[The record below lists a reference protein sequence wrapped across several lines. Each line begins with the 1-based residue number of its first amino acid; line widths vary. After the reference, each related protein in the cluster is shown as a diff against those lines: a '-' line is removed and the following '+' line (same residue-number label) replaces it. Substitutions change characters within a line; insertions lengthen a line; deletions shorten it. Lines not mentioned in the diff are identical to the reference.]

1 MDRNSRIYVA
11 GHTGLIGSALLR
23 RLRAERYNNL
33 VTRTRAEVD
42 LTDPRAVDDFFARE
56 RPEYVLLAAGKVGG
70 IEANRTAPAD
80 FAHANLAMQ
89 TAVLAA
95 AHRHHVRRLIFFGS
109 GCMYPREC
117 AQPMAE
123 DQLMSGPLEP
133 TSQAYAM
140 AKLAGLA
147 MCEAYN
153 AQHATQF
160 LTVIPASVYG
170 PSDHFNLASA
180 HVLGALV
187 SKFHTARYRGGVV
200 DIWGTGTPRR
210 EFIHADDVAEACHL
224 LMSVDKTATV
234 FNVGSGDDVSIA
246 ELAARVKTV
255 VGVDVKFRFD
265 ATKPD
270 GAPRKLLDSSRL
282 RALGWVPK
290 VSLEAGLAETYA
302 WYRAAAQS
310 VETR

>member
-23 RLRAERYNNL
+23 RLRAEGYNNL

-80 FAHANLAMQ
+80 FVHANLAMQ

-147 MCEAYN
+147 TCEAYN
-153 AQHATQF
+153 AQHGTQF
-160 LTVIPASVYG
+160 FTIIPASVYG
-170 PSDHFNLASA
+170 PNDHFDVASA
-180 HVLGALV
+180 HVLGALIA
-187 SKFHTARYRGGVV
+187 KFHTARYREEVV
-200 DIWGTGTPRR
+200 EIWGTGAPRR
-210 EFIHADDVAEACHL
+210 EFIHVDDVVEACHL
-224 LMSVDKTATV
+224 LMSAEATATV

-246 ELAARVKTV
+246 ELAARVRTA
-255 VGVDVKFRFD
+255 VGGDVNFRFD

-282 RALGWVPK
+282 QARGWVPK